1 MWMIIAVMPAYNE
14 EKTIFQSVQRTKAF
28 VDKVV
33 MVDDASSDATASLA
47 RKAGAIV
54 VSHEQNRGLGS
65 ALRTGFSKALSMKA
79 DIVVTIDADG
89 QHDPED
95 IPKLLEKI
103 RQGYG
108 FVLGQR
114 DLSKY
119 PFIKKFGNLFLN
131 AATNFISGTSLK
143 DTESGS
149 RAFTADTLKKL
160 HLIAER
166 YEIAVEIIF
175 EVGRNGIKCANVPIS
190 SPIYVKGVGVGDGI
204 KNFLFLMR
212 RRERSL
218 KDYWADFKYVMR
230 NALKRR

>member
-1 MWMIIAVMPAYNE
+1 MIIAVMPAYNE
-14 EKTIFQSVQRTKAF
+14 EKTVFSAVQRTKSF
-28 VDKVV
+28 VDKIIV
-33 MVDDASSDATASLA
+33 VDDASFDATASLA
-47 RKAGAIV
+47 RKAGATV

-79 DIVVTIDADG
+79 DIIITIDADG
-89 QHDPED
+89 QHDPAD
-95 IPKLLEKI
+95 IPKLIEKI
-103 RQGYG
+103 KQGYG
-108 FVLGQR
+108 FVLGRR

-149 RAFTADTLKKL
+149 RAFSADSLKKL
-160 HLIAER
+160 RLIAER

-175 EVGRNGIKCANVPIS
+175 EVGRNNIKYTNVPIA
-190 SPIYVKGVGVGDGI
+190 SPVYVKGVGIADGV

-212 RRERSL
+212 RRERSM
-218 KDYWADFKYVMR
+218 KDYWIDFKYVMR
-230 NALKRR
+230 NALKKR